1 MTRPLQ
7 LVSGLSSVQRISG
20 LGKTPWVDQAIRNV
34 HDALLRNGV
43 DEAWLPQELPPDK
56 APREHSVKEY
66 GCGAYG
72 CVMPTN
78 QRGLVL
84 KITSD
89 ATEAWFAHVA
99 QQLARADG
107 WPRGIV
113 HYRRVIGL
121 ADQFWRGDRNAFVD
135 SSDAP
140 DTHSRD
146 GKMLY
151 LLWRDEANKV
161 GDVGGRVPNIR
172 QLLDGYMDIVDV
184 VMSILPREG
193 ASPEAQVVLA
203 EAQSPAMFEEART
216 FVLER
221 DDAGMPLVQIVH
233 EADSTFRSHAKV
245 LSVALMCIY
254 LAAGVIEQEPNCR
267 SLGGAIRYYLD
278 QGLFLGDLHTGNV
291 GLAYDDPYRVV
302 IVDPGLV
309 SPLRAPRFNQS
320 FPRRAL
326 LRS

>member
-1 MTRPLQ
+1 MRPLQ
-7 LVSGLSSVQRISG
+7 LVSGLPPVRRVAG
-20 LGKTPWVDQAIRNV
+20 LGKTPWVDQTIRNV

-43 DEAWLPQELPPDK
+43 DSAWLPQELPPDK

-78 QRGLVL
+78 QQGLVL

-99 QQLARADG
+99 QQLARDDG

-121 ADQFWRGDRNAFVD
+121 VDQFWQ
-135 SSDAP
+135 
-140 DTHSRD
+140 

-151 LLWRDEANKV
+151 LLWRDEATSV
-161 GDVGGRVPNIR
+161 GEVDRVVPNIR
-172 QLLDGYMDIVDV
+172 LLLDGYMDIVDV
-184 VMSILPREG
+184 VMGIIQQGSID
-193 ASPEAQVVLA
+193 SEARVLLA
-203 EAQSPAMFEEART
+203 MAQSLEMFEQART
-216 FVLER
+216 FVLKR
-221 DDAGMPLVQIVH
+221 DDAGMPLVEIVQ
-233 EADSTFRSHAKV
+233 EADSTLSKGPQSTAKV

-254 LAAGVIEQEPNCR
+254 LAAGVIEQESNCR

-291 GLAYDDPYRVV
+291 GLAYGDPYDRVV

-309 SPLRAPRFNQS
+309 SPLRAPYFNQAI
-320 FPRRAL
+320 PRRAL